1 MSRNY
6 TIARININGE
16 NFEILVKPD
25 TAFAFR
31 SGKSVSMSDVLVI
44 DEVFTDASKGLRAS
58 EKKLKEAFGT
68 TDPVEIAKIIL
79 RKGTLQ
85 ITAQQRRQLIEEK
98 RRQIIDFISR
108 NAVDPRT
115 KLPHPPTRIE
125 QALEQVGF
133 SVDPF
138 KSVEEQAN
146 EAIKAIRTVLPISI
160 ERISIAVKVPPEY
173 AGKVYGTLKSFGT
186 IKNENWLTDGSLS
199 VILEMPAGLYGPFLE
214 KIGEMTRGNVE
225 VKILK

>member
-1 MSRNY
+1 MSKNY
-6 TIARININGE
+6 TIARINIGGE

-25 TAFAFR
+25 PAFAFR
-31 SGKSVSMSDVLVI
+31 SGKSISISDVLVVEEI
-44 DEVFTDASKGLRAS
+44 FTDANKGQRAS

-79 RKGTLQ
+79 KRGVLQ
-85 ITAQQRRQLIEEK
+85 LTAQQRRQLIEDK
-98 RRQIIDFISR
+98 RKQIIDFISR
-108 NAVDPRT
+108 NAIDPRT

-138 KSVEEQAN
+138 KNVEEQVN
-146 EAIKAIRTVLPISI
+146 EAIKALRRILPISI
-160 ERISIAVKVPPEY
+160 ERISVAVKISPEY
-173 AGKVYGTLKSFGT
+173 SGKVYRALKSFGT
-186 IKNENWLTDGSLS
+186 IKSENWLTDGSLS
-199 VILEMPAGLYGPFLE
+199 VILEMPAGFYGPFLE
-214 KIGEMTRGNVE
+214 KMGEMTRGNVE

>member
-6 TIARININGE
+6 TIARINIGGE

-25 TAFAFR
+25 PALAFR
-31 SGKSVSMSDVLVI
+31 SGKSISISEVLVI
-44 DEVFTDASKGLRAS
+44 EEIFTDANKGLRAS

-68 TDPVEIAKIIL
+68 MDPLEIAKIIL
-79 RKGTLQ
+79 KKGTLQ
-85 ITAQQRRQLIEEK
+85 LTAQQRRQLIEEK
-98 RRQIIDFISR
+98 RKQIVDFISH

-125 QALEQVGF
+125 QALEQIGF

-146 EAIKAIRTVLPISI
+146 EAIKAIRTILPISI
-160 ERISIAVKVPPEY
+160 EKISVAVKIPPEY

-199 VILEMPAGLYGPFLE
+199 VILEMPAGFYGPFLE
-214 KIGEMTRGNVE
+214 KMGGMTRGNIE
-225 VKILK
+225 AKILK

>member
-6 TIARININGE
+6 TIARISISGE

-25 TAFAFR
+25 PAFAFR
-31 SGKSVSMSDVLVI
+31 SGKSISISDVLII
-44 DEVFTDASKGLRAS
+44 DEIFTDASKGLRAS

-68 TDPVEIAKIIL
+68 TDPLEIAKIIL
-79 RKGTLQ
+79 KRGTLQ
-85 ITAQQRRQLIEEK
+85 LTAQQRRQLIEEK
-98 RRQIIDFISR
+98 RRQIIDFISH

-125 QALEQVGF
+125 QVLEQVGF

-146 EAIKAIRTVLPISI
+146 EAIKAIRAILPISI
-160 ERISIAVKVPPEY
+160 EKISVAIKIPPEY
-173 AGKVYGTLKSFGT
+173 TGKVYGTLKSFGT
-186 IKNENWLTDGSLS
+186 IKSENWLTDGSLS
-199 VILEMPAGLYGPFLE
+199 VILEMPAGFYGPFLE
-214 KIGEMTRGNVE
+214 KMGELTRGNIE
-225 VKILK
+225 AKILK

>member
-6 TIARININGE
+6 TIARINIGGDT
-16 NFEILVKPD
+16 FEILVKPD
-25 TAFAFR
+25 PAFAFR
-31 SGKSVSMSDVLVI
+31 SGKPISISDVLVI
-44 DEVFTDASKGLRAS
+44 DEIFTDANKGLRAS

-68 TDPVEIAKIIL
+68 TDPLEIAKIIL
-79 RKGTLQ
+79 KKGTLQ
-85 ITAQQRRQLIEEK
+85 LTAQQRRQLIEEK
-98 RRQIIDFISR
+98 RKQIIDFIAR
-108 NAVDPRT
+108 NAMDPRT

-146 EAIKAIRTVLPISI
+146 EAIKAIRAILPISI
-160 ERISIAVKVPPEY
+160 EKITVAAKIPPEY
-173 AGKVYGTLKSFGT
+173 VGKVYGALKSFGT

-214 KIGEMTRGNVE
+214 KMGEMTRGNVDA
-225 VKILK
+225 KIIK

>member
-6 TIARININGE
+6 TIARINISGE

-25 TAFAFR
+25 PAFAFR
-31 SGKSVSMSDVLVI
+31 SGKSISISDVLII
-44 DEVFTDASKGLRAS
+44 DEIFTDASKGLRAS

-68 TDPVEIAKIIL
+68 TDPLEIAKIIL
-79 RKGTLQ
+79 KRGTLQ
-85 ITAQQRRQLIEEK
+85 LTAQQRRQLVEEK

-146 EAIKAIRTVLPISI
+146 EAIKAIRTILPISI
-160 ERISIAVKVPPEY
+160 EKISVAVKIPPECV
-173 AGKVYGTLKSFGT
+173 GRVYGALKSFGT
-186 IKNENWLTDGSLS
+186 IKSENWLTDGSLS
-199 VILEMPAGLYGPFLE
+199 AVLEMPAGFYGPFLE
-214 KIGEMTRGNVE
+214 KMGELIRGNIE
-225 VKILK
+225 AKILK

>member
-1 MSRNY
+1 MSKNY
-6 TIARININGE
+6 TIARINIGGE

-25 TAFAFR
+25 PAFAFR
-31 SGKSVSMSDVLVI
+31 SGKSISISDVLVVEEI
-44 DEVFTDASKGLRAS
+44 FTDANKGQRAS

-79 RKGTLQ
+79 KRGVLQ
-85 ITAQQRRQLIEEK
+85 LTAQQRRQLIEDK

-108 NAVDPRT
+108 NAIDPRT

-138 KSVEEQAN
+138 KNVEEQVN
-146 EAIKAIRTVLPISI
+146 EAIKALRKVLPISI
-160 ERISIAVKVPPEY
+160 ERISVAVKISPEY
-173 AGKVYGTLKSFGT
+173 SGKVYGALKSFGT
-186 IKNENWLTDGSLS
+186 IKSENWLTDGSLS
-199 VILEMPAGLYGPFLE
+199 VILEMPAGFYGPFLE
-214 KIGEMTRGNVE
+214 KMGEITRGNVE

>member
-1 MSRNY
+1 MSKSY

-25 TAFAFR
+25 PAFEFR
-31 SGKSVSMSDVLVI
+31 SGKSIPISDIIVTDVI
-44 DEVFTDASKGLRAS
+44 FIDSKKGLRAP
-58 EKKLKEAFGT
+58 EKKLRKAFGT
-68 TDPVEIAKIIL
+68 TDPLEIARIIL
-79 RKGTLQ
+79 KRGALQ
-85 ITAQQRRQLIEEK
+85 ITSQQRKRLIEEK
-98 RRQIIDFISR
+98 RRQIIDFIAR

-125 QALEQVGF
+125 QALAQVHF

-146 EAIKAIRTVLPISI
+146 EAIKALRAILPLSVEKISVAA
-160 ERISIAVKVPPEY
+160 RIPSEY
-173 AGKVYGTLKSFGT
+173 VGRAYGALRSFGT
-186 IKNENWLTDGSLS
+186 IKNEVWLSDGSLS
-199 VILEMPAGLYGPFLE
+199 VVLEMPAGLYGPFLE
-214 KIGEMTRGNVE
+214 KMGEITRGNIE

>member
-6 TIARININGE
+6 TIARINIGGDT
-16 NFEILVKPD
+16 FEILVKPD
-25 TAFAFR
+25 PAFAFR
-31 SGKSVSMSDVLVI
+31 SGKPISISDVLVI
-44 DEVFTDASKGLRAS
+44 DEIFTDANKGLRAS
-58 EKKLKEAFGT
+58 EKKLREAFGT
-68 TDPVEIAKIIL
+68 TDPLEIAKIIL
-79 RKGTLQ
+79 KKGTLQ
-85 ITAQQRRQLIEEK
+85 LTAQQRRQLIEEK
-98 RRQIIDFISR
+98 RKQIIDFIAR
-108 NAVDPRT
+108 NAMDPRT

-146 EAIKAIRTVLPISI
+146 EAIKAIRAILPISI
-160 ERISIAVKVPPEY
+160 EKITVAAKIPPEY
-173 AGKVYGTLKSFGT
+173 VGKVYGALKSFGT

-214 KIGEMTRGNVE
+214 KMGEMTRGNVDA
-225 VKILK
+225 KIIK

>member
-6 TIARININGE
+6 TIARINIGGE
-16 NFEILVKPD
+16 NFEIIVKPD
-25 TAFAFR
+25 PAFAFR
-31 SGKSVSMSDVLVI
+31 SGKSISISDILVI
-44 DEVFTDASKGLRAS
+44 DEVFVDASKGLRAS

-68 TDPVEIAKIIL
+68 TDPLEIAKIIL
-79 RKGTLQ
+79 KRGTLQ
-85 ITAQQRRQLIEEK
+85 LTAQQRRQLIEEK

-115 KLPHPPTRIE
+115 KLPHPPARIE

-146 EAIKAIRTVLPISI
+146 EAIKAIRTILPISV
-160 ERISIAVKVPPEY
+160 EKVSIAVKIPPEY
-173 AGKVYGTLKSFGT
+173 AGRVYGALKSFGT
-186 IKNENWLTDGSLS
+186 IKSENWLSDGSLS

-214 KIGEMTRGNVE
+214 KMGEMTRGNIE

>member
-25 TAFAFR
+25 AAFAFR
-31 SGKSVSMSDVLVI
+31 SGKSVSLSDVLVI
-44 DEVFTDASKGLRAS
+44 DEIFTDASKGLRAS

-133 SVDPF
+133 PVDPF

-160 ERISIAVKVPPEY
+160 ERISIMVKVPPEY

-199 VILEMPAGLYGPFLE
+199 AILEMPAGLYGPFLE
-214 KIGEMTRGNVE
+214 KIGEMTRGNIE
-225 VKILK
+225 AKILK